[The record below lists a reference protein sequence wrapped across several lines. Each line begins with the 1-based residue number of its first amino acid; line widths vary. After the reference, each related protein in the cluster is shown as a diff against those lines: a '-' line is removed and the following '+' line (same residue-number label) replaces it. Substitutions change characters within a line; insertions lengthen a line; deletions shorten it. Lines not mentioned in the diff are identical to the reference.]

1 MTPSIIT
8 TYDICEYF
16 QKGDIAILPDD
27 HIKLILHKFFTRLQ
41 RGLSDEETKQ
51 KRIDC
56 IKKYINNHALMAER
70 YIKIINKQ
78 RDNTKHFK
86 LIESEQNKKQF
97 ENKQKI
103 YRRER
108 YMKTKDLDNNEL
120 DKINKYYKSLVCYY
134 VEFIEY
140 DNEKLYVYCNIPLK
154 HRHHTLKSF
163 NNTESDKYNEYYFRN
178 DKALILPEKELIYLL
193 YTKLDIYKLD

>member
-56 IKKYINNHALMAER
+56 IKQYINNHALMAER
-70 YIKIINKQ
+70 YIKIIKNNEIIQ
-78 RDNTKHFK
+78 NM
-86 LIESEQNKKQF
+86 LSSLSQNK
-97 ENKQKI
+97 I
-103 YRRER
+103 
-108 YMKTKDLDNNEL
+108 
-120 DKINKYYKSLVCYY
+120 KS
-134 VEFIEY
+134 I
-140 DNEKLYVYCNIPLK
+140 
-154 HRHHTLKSF
+154 
-163 NNTESDKYNEYYFRN
+163 
-178 DKALILPEKELIYLL
+178 
-193 YTKLDIYKLD
+193 